1 MHTGPRQ
8 SMVSVF
14 FFFFNYLFRFVLF
27 VCLFVVVFFLLFK
40 TLILLRTVPWI
51 CREVNLSDHN
61 SPLEAKTNRNGIH
74 HAEIPENKEKR
85 KHTES

>member
-1 MHTGPRQ
+1 
-8 SMVSVF
+8 MVSVF
-14 FFFFNYLFRFVLF
+14 FFFLIIYFVLFCLF

>member
-1 MHTGPRQ
+1 
-8 SMVSVF
+8 MVSV
-14 FFFFNYLFRFVLF
+14 FFFFNYLFRFVLFVCLF

>member
-1 MHTGPRQ
+1 
-8 SMVSVF
+8 MVSVF
-14 FFFFNYLFRFVLF
+14 FFFLIIYFVLFCLF
-27 VCLFVVVFFLLFK
+27 VCLLLLFFLLFK

>member
-1 MHTGPRQ
+1 
-8 SMVSVF
+8 MVSVF
-14 FFFFNYLFRFVLF
+14 FFFLIIYFVLFCLF
-27 VCLFVVVFFLLFK
+27 VCLFVCCFVFFLLFK

>member
-1 MHTGPRQ
+1 
-8 SMVSVF
+8 MVSV
-14 FFFFNYLFRFVLF
+14 FFFNYLFRFVLF

-74 HAEIPENKEKR
+74 HAEIPENK
-85 KHTES
+85 

>member
-14 FFFFNYLFRFVLF
+14 FYYYLFRFVLF
-27 VCLFVVVFFLLFK
+27 VCLFVVVVFLLFK